1 MTEESGHMKEF
12 EINPFVR
19 VVKFFYP
26 KTQKPVNFGYLIFGV
41 ALLLFYGAALYFITE
56 QVFDPLTNGFV
67 SFVSFNNVF

>member
-1 MTEESGHMKEF
+1 MTEESGHMKEA

-41 ALLLFYGAALYFITE
+41 LTLFVNAFVIYTYGGL
-56 QVFDPLTNGFV
+56 VFD
-67 SFVSFNNVF
+67 

>member
-1 MTEESGHMKEF
+1 MKEA

-41 ALLLFYGAALYFITE
+41 LTLFVNAFVIYTYGGL
-56 QVFDPLTNGFV
+56 VFD
-67 SFVSFNNVF
+67 